1 MTMKRRE
8 FIAGLGGAAA
18 WSLVTH
24 AEQRTMPVI
33 GLLSS
38 SVIRATTLAAFRQG
52 LQDTGYVE
60 GQNVAIELRA
70 AEGHYDRLPALAV
83 ELAHRPVAVI
93 AAIGNANA
101 AKAAKGATATIPV
114 VFANGGDPVKLGL
127 VATLSRP
134 GANITG
140 ITFLNSDLAAKRLE
154 LLREVVPDVTLVALL
169 TNPNNPNFE
178 PDTKNIEA
186 AAQAIGKQL
195 LVLKVSSE
203 SDIEV
208 GFSTLAKEKAGALL
222 TGTDAYIA
230 SRRDQIVELAAKGS
244 IPAIYNLREF
254 PDAGGLMS
262 YGSSITE
269 AIRQA
274 GIYVGKILKGTT
286 PAELPV
292 IQPAKIELVINSKT
306 AKALGLTLPA
316 MLLARADEVIE

>member
-1 MTMKRRE
+1 MRRRE
-8 FIAGLGGAAA
+8 FIAGLGDAAG

-60 GQNVAIELRA
+60 GQNVVIELRA
-70 AEGHYDRLPALAV
+70 AEGHYDRLPALAA

-101 AKAAKGATATIPV
+101 AKAAKGTTATIPV

-127 VATLSRP
+127 VASLSHP

-186 AAQAIGKQL
+186 AAQAIRKQL
-195 LVLKVSSE
+195 LVLKVSE
-203 SDIEV
+203 SDIEAA
-208 GFSTLAKEKAGALL
+208 FSTLAKENAGALL

-230 SRRDQIVELAAKGS
+230 SRRDQIVGLAAKGS

-274 GIYVGKILKGTT
+274 GVYVGKILKGTT

>member
-93 AAIGNANA
+93 VAIGNANA